1 MTFFCFQERK
11 VQKPSSKMNVSLTS
25 DSKPMANKFRIL
37 ATRTKSSEMII
48 RKANENDSASIV
60 AFQLAMAWETESL
73 QLDEPTVIKGV
84 AAVFADESKGTYYVA
99 ETAGKVVGSL
109 LTTFE
114 WSDWRNGTVLWIQSV
129 YVRPEYRKQSIFSKL
144 YKHVQEKVAADQNLR
159 GIRLYADKTNTSAH
173 QVYEH
178 LGMTAEHYQMY
189 EWMK

>member
-1 MTFFCFQERK
+1 
-11 VQKPSSKMNVSLTS
+11 
-25 DSKPMANKFRIL
+25 
-37 ATRTKSSEMII
+37 MII
-48 RKANENDSASIV
+48 RQALASDSAGIEE
-60 AFQLAMAWETESL
+60 FQLAMAWETEQL

-84 AAVFADESKGTYYVA
+84 AAVFEDTSKGIYYVA
-99 ETAGKVVGSL
+99 EADGKVVGSL

-129 YVRPEYRKQSIFSKL
+129 YVRPEFRKRSIFSKL
-144 YKHVQEKVAADQNLR
+144 YKHIQEMVASNPNLR

-173 QVYEH
+173 GVYEH